1 MSTGAMAFIWLGNIF
16 IVWLLIY
23 SAVGLAVRHATR
35 PKRERPAG
43 REENDLG
50 AYYAS
55 VRARET
61 DR

>member
-1 MSTGAMAFIWLGNIF
+1 MVFIWLGNIV